1 MMVNGGGEG
10 FYLKNRLY
18 FLKTKLYEKSFVQFC
33 CKSAKMNGAIFFLFF
48 FFCIV
53 AGLLRLLCLYRFFFA
68 CVPMFKSRVT
78 IWVNLFVYVFLR
90 CSDNA
95 TIPKK
100 FMD

>member
-10 FYLKNRLY
+10 FYLKKQVVFFKN
-18 FLKTKLYEKSFVQFC
+18 KTVRKKFRTVLLQV
-33 CKSAKMNGAIFFLFF
+33 CKNERCIFFFF

-53 AGLLRLLCLYRFFFA
+53 AGLLRLLRLYRFFFA